1 MATDYKKNAEAAKKV
16 VASLPK
22 AQQAAA
28 RKVIAQAAKTGEGVS
43 NNELAFLQANTSKL
57 SAKTDPKAFLGTL
70 EQRQTFLKSQQAG
83 AGAGTTPEV
92 SAEEAARLAAQ
103 EVENAR
109 LQTQRTDWS
118 EYLSQVFNSY
128 GLSALAP
135 KIKEFV
141 QQGFTPDT
149 VTLKLQETPE
159 YKQRFIGNENRRKAG
174 LPVLTPGEYLSV
186 ESSYKKILKD
196 AELPS
201 GFYDQPDDFGKFIG
215 ADIAP
220 TELQE
225 RVNIA
230 NQSLQNADKFYT
242 DSLRTYYGLNSG
254 DMLAYALDPERAL
267 PVITR
272 QQKAA
277 QFGAEA
283 ARQGIQVAAPMAERF
298 TGQLGVTQ
306 QEARQ
311 GFEQVAQILPE
322 AQRLGAITPG
332 AQPVGLE
339 ETTTAVFGGE
349 SSADYKQRIRRLAE
363 IEQSRFAGQAGV
375 SRTSLAQGTQGQF

>member
-1 MATDYKKNAEAAKKV
+1 MATDYKKNAEEAKRV

-22 AQQAAA
+22 TQQAAA

-254 DMLAYALDPERAL
+254 DMLAYVLDPERAL

-283 ARQGIQVAAPMAERF
+283 ARQGIQLTAPMAERF

>member
-1 MATDYKKNAEAAKKV
+1 MATDYKKNAAEAKKV

-28 RKVIAQAAKTGEGVS
+28 QKVIAQAAKTGEGVS
-43 NNELAFLQANTSKL
+43 NNELAFLKANTSKL

-70 EQRQTFLKSQQAG
+70 EQRQTFLQSQQ

>member
-22 AQQAAA
+22 AQRAAA
-28 RKVIAQAAKTGEGVS
+28 QKVITQAAKTGKGVS
-43 NNELAFLQANTSKL
+43 NNELAFLKANTSKL

-70 EQRQTFLKSQQAG
+70 EQRQTFLQSQQAG
-83 AGAGTTPEV
+83 AGAGTTPQI
-92 SAEEAARLAAQ
+92 SAEEAARLAAL

-109 LQTQRTDWS
+109 LQSQRTDWS

-128 GLSALAP
+128 GLNALAP

-196 AELPS
+196 AQLPS

-283 ARQGIQVAAPMAERF
+283 ARQGIQVGAPMAERF

-375 SRTSLAQGTQGQF
+375 TRGSFAQGTQGQF